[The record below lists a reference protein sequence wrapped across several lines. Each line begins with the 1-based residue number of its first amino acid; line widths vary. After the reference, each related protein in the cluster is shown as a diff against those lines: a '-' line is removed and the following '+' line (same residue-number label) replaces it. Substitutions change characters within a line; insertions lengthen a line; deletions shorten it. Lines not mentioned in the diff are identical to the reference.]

1 MEMISFGSA
10 DIDTK
15 ISQMSGDE
23 IDCLAFGSIQLEGKG
38 TILAYNSTVGEIT
51 GRDQKAVL
59 CQNFF
64 TDVAPCTNQRGF
76 RDRFDDGVRNNNL
89 NTLVEWTFDHQMAPT
104 KVQVHMKKAAVPDRY
119 WMFVKRL

>member
-23 IDCLAFGSIQLEGKG
+23 IDCLVFGAIQLDGKG
-38 TILAYNSTVGEIT
+38 TILAYNSTEGEIT

-59 CQNFF
+59 GQNFF